1 MIPFGFYWLCI
12 SKTGTKI
19 GDTGIKLPK
28 RLKYLCLNN
37 SNKQYEAGKKG
48 FTRRDFVVNSMMA
61 AASFSVAKF
70 GSSDSKNESVTN
82 GVKNNNMNE
91 KTPMAKRK
99 LGSLEVTELGFGCMN
114 IAWAY
119 GNSPGKEDAIKLIRN
134 AYEQG
139 IRFFDTAEIYGPH
152 ISERTTGEA
161 LKPFRK
167 EVVIGSKI
175 GFDIDFE
182 TAQMKG
188 GLNSKPQHIKEAVDF
203 MLKRLQT
210 DYIDLLY
217 QHRVDPEVPIEDVAG
232 TMGDLIKAG
241 KIRHYGLSEAGAA
254 TIRRAH
260 KVHPVTA
267 IQNEYSFWTRDP
279 EAEVIPACEELGI
292 GFVPWSPLGMGYLT
306 GKVTPDHRFA
316 ETDIR
321 KNLNFPRFTKKAL
334 AKNQGIVALLQRVGK
349 RYDASSGQVAL
360 AWLLAKKPFIVPIP
374 GTRFIPHMQENL
386 GAANVK
392 LSAADMNELETGFAT
407 IGVFGD
413 RAPADLKAA
422 HDIGTSLGTTSKGTN
437 GKTPLPKN

>member
-1 MIPFGFYWLCI
+1 MKEEKNGF
-12 SKTGTKI
+12 S
-19 GDTGIKLPK
+19 
-28 RLKYLCLNN
+28 
-37 SNKQYEAGKKG
+37 
-48 FTRRDFVVNSMMA
+48 RRDFVVNTIMA
-61 AASFSVAKF
+61 AASLSVAKL
-70 GSSDSKNESVTN
+70 GIAASKSQSINKPIY
-82 GVKNNNMNE
+82 KNNMSNTNS
-91 KTPMAKRK
+91 TLTKRK

-119 GNSPGKEDAIKLIRN
+119 GNPPAKEEAIKLIRS

-139 IRFFDTAEIYGPH
+139 VRFFDTAEIYGPH

-161 LKPFRK
+161 LKSFRK
-167 EVVIGSKI
+167 EVVIASKI

-188 GLNSKPQHIKEAVDF
+188 GLNSKPEHIKQAVDF

-217 QHRVDPEVPIEDVAG
+217 QHRVDPQVPIEDVAG

-241 KIRHYGLSEAGAA
+241 KIRHYGLSEVGAA

-260 KVHPVTA
+260 KEYPLTA

-279 EAEVIPACEELGI
+279 EGEVIPICEELGI

-306 GKVTPDHRFA
+306 GKVKPDYQFA
-316 ETDIR
+316 QGDIR
-321 KNLNFPRFTKKAL
+321 KNLNFPRFTKEAL
-334 AKNQGIVALLQRVGK
+334 EKNRGIVALLQEVGK
-349 RYDASSGQVAL
+349 RYDATSGQVAL
-360 AWLLAKKPFIVPIP
+360 AWLLQKKSFIVPIP
-374 GTRFIPHMQENL
+374 GTRLIPNMQENL

-392 LSAADMNELETGFAT
+392 LSPADMAELETGFAA

-413 RAPADLKAA
+413 RAPENLKEA
-422 HDIGTSLGTTSKGTN
+422 HDIGTSLGTSSKGTN
-437 GKTPLPKN
+437 GKTPLPKK

>member
-1 MIPFGFYWLCI
+1 MSKQKHVI
-12 SKTGTKI
+12 S
-19 GDTGIKLPK
+19 
-28 RLKYLCLNN
+28 
-37 SNKQYEAGKKG
+37 
-48 FTRRDFVVNSMMA
+48 RRDFIRNTTLATAGVAVVPPVF
-61 AASFSVAKF
+61 AASYKQFNKSINK
-70 GSSDSKNESVTN
+70 
-82 GVKNNNMNE
+82 NNMNN
-91 KTPMAKRK
+91 TNSLLAKRK

-119 GNSPGKEDAIKLIRN
+119 GNPPTKEDAVALIRK

-161 LKPFRK
+161 LQAVRK
-167 EVVIGSKI
+167 EVVIASKI

-188 GLNSKPQHIKEAVDF
+188 GLNSKPEHIKQAVDH
-203 MLKRLQT
+203 MLKRLQS

-232 TMGDLIKAG
+232 TMGDLIKTG

-260 KVHPVTA
+260 KEYPVTA

-279 EAEVIPACEELGI
+279 EAEVIPVCEELGI

-306 GKVTPDHRFA
+306 GKVTPAYQFA
-316 ETDIR
+316 ENDIR
-321 KNLNFPRFTKKAL
+321 KTLNFPRFTVEAL
-334 AKNQGIVALLQRVGK
+334 ERNKGIVALLKKVGQ
-349 RYDASSGQVAL
+349 RYDATSGQVAL

-374 GTRFIPHMQENL
+374 GTRLIPNLQENM
-386 GAANVK
+386 GALQVK
-392 LSAADMNELETGFAT
+392 LSTADINELESGFAS
-407 IGVFGD
+407 IGVYGD
-413 RAPADLKAA
+413 RAPANLKESHDLGTS
-422 HDIGTSLGTTSKGTN
+422 IGTSSRGTN
-437 GKTPLPKN
+437 GKTPLPKK